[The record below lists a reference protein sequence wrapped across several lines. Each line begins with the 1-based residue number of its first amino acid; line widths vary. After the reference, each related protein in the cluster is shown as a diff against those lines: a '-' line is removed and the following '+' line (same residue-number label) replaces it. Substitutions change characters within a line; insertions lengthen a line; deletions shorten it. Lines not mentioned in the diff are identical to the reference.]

1 MTTSNVFGETLLSKA
16 VDTRNME
23 MFVTVKDALLLQVS
37 YSDDVSQPEVSRRK
51 LDSNVEFATSN

>member
-23 MFVTVKDALLLQVS
+23 MFVTVKDALLLQAS
-37 YSDDVSQPEVSRRK
+37 YLDDVSQPEVSRRK
-51 LDSNVEFATSN
+51 HGSNVDVATSN